1 MLGSGNRHKLSPFS
15 RNMSR
20 WEFKDFPTSKI
31 ELLKNNQLK
40 IEHENIEIDSNI
52 VSFGG
57 AKKRPIKEL
66 LQQETISFVLIY
78 FEEGKPGRVDEK
90 YWFLT
95 VTKTGE
101 KDKQKFN
108 AKKAKKDQ
116 EVNQK
121 LESGKSHK
129 NILRVKIPR
138 HHPNKFD

>member
-66 LQQETISFVLIY
+66 LQQETISFVY
-78 FEEGKPGRVDEK
+78 
-90 YWFLT
+90 
-95 VTKTGE
+95 
-101 KDKQKFN
+101 KQAFPVSLGN
-108 AKKAKKDQ
+108 INYDYRSENEIESSFTFSFTQ
-116 EVNQK
+116 LLVN
-121 LESGKSHK
+121 L
-129 NILRVKIPR
+129 L
-138 HHPNKFD
+138 